1 MVGWMEINLEL
12 VGALILIGLG
22 LAGLFAN
29 ILQRLTK
36 IETCVDPD
44 DGDRIIRVETK
55 VDLLLEWVACL
66 NGEVSNEKFL
76 KKLKRVTKELY
87 KDQYKKTEF

>member
-1 MVGWMEINLEL
+1 MEIDIALIASL
-12 VGALILIGLG
+12 ITVGAI

-29 ILQRLTK
+29 ILQRLTR
-36 IETCVDPD
+36 IETCVDPG

-76 KKLKRVTKELY
+76 KKLRRVTKELY
-87 KDQYKKTEF
+87 KEQTKKTDFRE

>member
-1 MVGWMEINLEL
+1 MEIDIALIASL
-12 VGALILIGLG
+12 ITVGAI

-29 ILQRLTK
+29 ILQRLTR

-76 KKLKRVTKELY
+76 KKLRRVTKELY
-87 KDQYKKTEF
+87 KEQTKKTDFRE

>member
-1 MVGWMEINLEL
+1 MEIDI
-12 VGALILIGLG
+12 ALIACLITVGVI

-29 ILQRLTK
+29 ILQRLTR

-44 DGDRIIRVETK
+44 DGDRVIRLETK

-76 KKLKRVTKELY
+76 KKLRRVTKELY
-87 KDQYKKTEF
+87 KEQTKKKEF

>member
-1 MVGWMEINLEL
+1 MEIDIALIACL
-12 VGALILIGLG
+12 ITVGAI

-29 ILQRLTK
+29 ILQRLTR

-76 KKLKRVTKELY
+76 KKLRRVTKELY
-87 KDQYKKTEF
+87 KEQTKKTDFRE

>member
-1 MVGWMEINLEL
+1 MEIDIALIASL
-12 VGALILIGLG
+12 ITVGAII
-22 LAGLFAN
+22 AGLFAN
-29 ILQRLTK
+29 ILQRLTR

-76 KKLKRVTKELY
+76 KKLRRVTKELY
-87 KDQYKKTEF
+87 KEQTKKTDFRE